1 MRHYKLSC
9 IICNLTGTYNTI
21 GKLETINSYVIMQMC
36 PLHLNIYNL
45 LGQEKFI
52 KRYSV
57 KRLKRYERLF
67 NTGRYERRTRYIKF
81 I

>member
-1 MRHYKLSC
+1 MRNELSC
-9 IICNLTGTYNTI
+9 TICNLTGTYNSTQNLI
-21 GKLETINSYVIMQMC
+21 PINSYVIMHMC

-52 KRYSV
+52 KKYSV

-67 NTGRYERRTRYIKF
+67 NTGRYERRTKYIKF